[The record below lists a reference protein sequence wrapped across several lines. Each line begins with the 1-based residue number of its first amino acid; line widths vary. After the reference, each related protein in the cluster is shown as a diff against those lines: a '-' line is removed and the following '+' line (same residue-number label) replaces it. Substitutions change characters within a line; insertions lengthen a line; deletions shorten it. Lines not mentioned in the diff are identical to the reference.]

1 MIRFYILAILFALL
15 MAFSFAQADS
25 QKGREVFLQNK
36 CDTCHYP
43 DTVSL
48 GPTLGKIAETY
59 KGKKAHLIRFL
70 NGQEKP
76 IVFPDKFE
84 SVMEAF
90 LGNTKLLTPEQREDL
105 ADYIMSHEGIRSK

>member
-1 MIRFYILAILFALL
+1 MARFCVLAIFLTVL
-15 MAFSFAQADS
+15 MISFPAHADS
-25 QKGREVFLQNK
+25 NLGRKIFKGNK

-59 KGKKAHLIRFL
+59 KGRRDRLVRFL

-76 IVFPDKFE
+76 IVFPEKFE

-90 LGNTKLLTPEQREDL
+90 LGNTKLLTLEQRKDL
-105 ADYIMSHEGIRSK
+105 ADYIMSHGKDSPR